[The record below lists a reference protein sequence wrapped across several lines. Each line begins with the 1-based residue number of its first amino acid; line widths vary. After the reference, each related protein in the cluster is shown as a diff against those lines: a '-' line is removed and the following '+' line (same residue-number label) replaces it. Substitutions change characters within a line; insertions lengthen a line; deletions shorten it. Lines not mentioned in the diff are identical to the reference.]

1 MNRKRRDTK
10 GKFTN
15 NIDCLPEELKESQIT
30 KENGLNWNIFLK
42 IIIILVLV
50 IFSSP
55 WMFIF
60 SRNASIHNFAGRIGE
75 FFSDSFSCER
85 ENLISNTSRRIL
97 NMTGF

>member
-60 SRNASIHNFAGRIGE
+60 SRNASIHNFAGRIGNFLVTASPVKE
-75 FFSDSFSCER
+75 RTSCRTQVE
-85 ENLISNTSRRIL
+85 EYLT
-97 NMTGF
+97 